1 MKKILLTFS
10 LLAMLITVAC
20 DTSKNSSTT
29 NVTPVPSS
37 QQPQAEAPAKP
48 QKGEMKQ
55 SDMQAVDAMPYQKKA
70 FPPKGQMRPMAAT
83 PVPDTIK

>member
-10 LLAMLITVAC
+10 LLVMLITVAC

-29 NVTPVPSS
+29 SLTPVATTH
-37 QQPQAEAPAKP
+37 QPEAPAKP
-48 QKGEMKQ
+48 QKGEMKE
-55 SDMQAVDAMPYQKKA
+55 SNMQAVEAKPYEKKA

>member
-10 LLAMLITVAC
+10 LLVMLITVAC

-29 NVTPVPSS
+29 SVTPVAST
-37 QQPQAEAPAKP
+37 QQPQVPAKP
-48 QKGEMKQ
+48 QKGEMKE
-55 SDMQAVDAMPYQKKA
+55 SDMQAVEAKPYEKKA